1 MAVRKVGHGGVTVP
15 RVFDWTPT
23 EADMAMDLK
32 ASVRQTYRH
41 VPVTAPVTCG
51 QEYLAAVRRA
61 AAAEDMVRK
70 LQRIVAGFADR
81 IADQSEL
88 LSRLAER
95 K

>member
-1 MAVRKVGHGGVTVP
+1 MAVRKIGRGGATVP
-15 RVFDWTPT
+15 RVFDWAPT

-41 VPVTAPVTCG
+41 VPLTAPVTCG
-51 QEYLAAVRRA
+51 REYLAAVRRA
-61 AAAEDMVRK
+61 VAAEDMARK
-70 LQRIVAGFADR
+70 LQRIVVGLADR